1 MSNDDLIKRLDILES
16 RNAIERLIYTYAQ
29 AYDRHDIKMLES
41 IWHEGAVLALGD
53 DIGNFSGVQA
63 ILDAAHQLWA
73 KTPAMHHWM
82 ANALIDVE
90 GDTAT
95 AATALDCFVTDTH
108 TGPTQVGGLYRDRF
122 ERRNEKWGFVE
133 RRFELHYWT
142 PIANWKPEAG
152 VEALSKAA

>member
-1 MSNDDLIKRLDILES
+1 MSNEDLIKRLDTLES

-29 AYDRHDIKMLES
+29 AYDRHDIKMLEG
-41 IWHEGAVLALGD
+41 IWHAGAVLALGD
-53 DIGNFSGVQA
+53 DIGNFHGVQA

-73 KTPAMHHWM
+73 KTPNMHHWM
-82 ANALIDVE
+82 ANALIDID

-95 AATALDCFVTDTH
+95 AETALDCFVTDTD

-122 ERRNEKWGFVE
+122 ERRHGKWGFVE

-152 VEALSKAA
+152 LEALAKAA